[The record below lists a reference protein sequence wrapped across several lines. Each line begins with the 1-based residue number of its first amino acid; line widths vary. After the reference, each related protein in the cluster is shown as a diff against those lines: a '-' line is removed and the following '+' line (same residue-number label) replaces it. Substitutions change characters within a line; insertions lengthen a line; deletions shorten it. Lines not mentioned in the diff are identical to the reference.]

1 MHLAY
6 GLVMVTIGLWLCRRD
21 YVLATPRG
29 RHADFSHE
37 LCGRR
42 IARDFRY
49 VYLLTV
55 AATLLA
61 AYFCLNAA
69 WRGRHRRRPLAPRIG
84 DRPRCPDRHDLAFAY
99 TVAAGIGERSRAT
112 VRERKGRSAMPVDIQ
127 TDLLESARAVPAAV
141 TPWAPDTARIAV
153 VIPSY
158 RVAATVLDVVRRI
171 GPECALVYVV
181 DDACPERSGDVV
193 ANGCEIRASA

>member
-1 MHLAY
+1 
-6 GLVMVTIGLWLCRRD
+6 
-21 YVLATPRG
+21 
-29 RHADFSHE
+29 
-37 LCGRR
+37 
-42 IARDFRY
+42 
-49 VYLLTV
+49 
-55 AATLLA
+55 
-61 AYFCLNAA
+61 
-69 WRGRHRRRPLAPRIG
+69 
-84 DRPRCPDRHDLAFAY
+84 
-99 TVAAGIGERSRAT
+99 
-112 VRERKGRSAMPVDIQ
+112 MPVDIQ